1 MALGAN
7 AFEGSSLAGVP
18 EIKSASRQSTKKQ
31 MLRMINPAGSCHLEM
46 ASVPLL
52 AATLQRRKVRPTLHK
67 NAINTPESTR
77 RTRRCPMQYFRL
89 ACCEAKPRSKARWI
103 ELLLFR
109 NRRACLSMERLVVR
123 VCDH

>member
-31 MLRMINPAGSCHLEM
+31 ILRMINPAGSCHLEM

-52 AATLQRRKVRPTLHK
+52 AATLQRRKVRPHCTRMRSTL
-67 NAINTPESTR
+67 R
-77 RTRRCPMQYFRL
+77 
-89 ACCEAKPRSKARWI
+89 KARGGPAAA
-103 ELLLFR
+103 R
-109 NRRACLSMERLVVR
+109 GTG
-123 VCDH
+123 